1 MMAVG
6 RFITKNDRVVFIAGK
21 SRVPKDPSKQK
32 SEGMKIGSGM
42 KSPQKQEFK
51 KIFPYYSDK
60 VKEVHRLTFEE
71 LPDSLQDDLL
81 DLAYPSGM
89 MAISREEW
97 NEMNPQQRLEFLNG
111 IFEYETTKEN
121 KKEPFEVIE
130 IESISQKDLAR
141 MQREASGL

>member
-21 SRVPKDPSKQK
+21 SRIPKDSSKQK

-51 KIFPYYSDK
+51 KVFPYYQK
-60 VKEVHRLTFEE
+60 RVMNIHMLQFEE
-71 LPDSLQDDLL
+71 LPDMLQSDLL

-89 MAISREEW
+89 MAISSEEW

-111 IFEYETTKEN
+111 IFE
-121 KKEPFEVIE
+121 
-130 IESISQKDLAR
+130 
-141 MQREASGL
+141 